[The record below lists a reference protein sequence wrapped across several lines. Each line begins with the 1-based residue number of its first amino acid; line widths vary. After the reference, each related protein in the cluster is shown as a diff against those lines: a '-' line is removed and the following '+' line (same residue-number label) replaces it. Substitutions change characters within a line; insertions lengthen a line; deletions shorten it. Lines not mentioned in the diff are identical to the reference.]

1 MVRNKE
7 VIDVKFG
14 DLEMEEAATLSTE
27 SRDGWD
33 ADGVLLNEDDVV
45 IRRDGLYPEICFL
58 ERVHDLINKSMEKS
72 IIVRHL
78 RHSIGYRALIGRI
91 QSFPRVGT
99 SQPEGHPF
107 KVVVWVWL
115 SGLPYK
121 YYMKSL
127 MRTIAEVVGKVVN
140 TDCNVMIGKK
150 RAFRVDCYCCRFK
163 QAFDIFYGDQGIHS
177 VHRLR
182 GIAYRLLC
190 MWLP

>member
-14 DLEMEEAATLSTE
+14 DLEMEEAATY
-27 SRDGWD
+27 
-33 ADGVLLNEDDVV
+33 DVV

-72 IIVRHL
+72 IIV
-78 RHSIGYRALIGRI
+78 
-91 QSFPRVGT
+91 
-99 SQPEGHPF
+99 
-107 KVVVWVWL
+107 VVWVWL

-121 YYMKSL
+121 HYMKSL
-127 MRTIAEVVGKVVN
+127 MRTIAEVLGKVVN

-177 VHRLR
+177 VHRIR

-190 MWLP
+190 M